1 MTGGTLNFS
10 MDQLREL
17 DTLISNLDSWIRSVD
32 YNFIESNHGP
42 RQAVAAH
49 SFRFRKTVD

>member
-17 DTLISNLDSWIRSVD
+17 DTLIGNLDSWIRSVD
-32 YNFIESNHGP
+32 YNFIESNHVP